1 MRTRRKFVAPEGLE
15 FYFTPTKDTPGEIRK
30 AVLKNTNLPILQ
42 FWFNGNSKTPLKCLV
57 LSKPAFL
64 NFRDLVT
71 KKDKQRFDCDFNH
84 IRQYQDGN
92 CYSGVSKDKGDKSPS
107 DIFRTYDLSKPVNK
121 DFLVEFMTTMTV
133 CTEVHSYISQDSA
146 KGHITLTSMKKS
158 WWPWGLKNKKNFD
171 KFCEKFNID
180 IDYDAF
186 IDRLS
191 DINWPDIVESY
202 SRGTLSKSIVR

>member
-1 MRTRRKFVAPEGLE
+1 
-15 FYFTPTKDTPGEIRK
+15 
-30 AVLKNTNLPILQ
+30 
-42 FWFNGNSKTPLKCLV
+42 
-57 LSKPAFL
+57 
-64 NFRDLVT
+64 
-71 KKDKQRFDCDFNH
+71 
-84 IRQYQDGN
+84 
-92 CYSGVSKDKGDKSPS
+92 
-107 DIFRTYDLSKPVNK
+107 
-121 DFLVEFMTTMTV
+121 MTTMTV

-191 DINWPDIVESY
+191 DIGWPDIVESY